1 MKKRFLGLCL
11 AACMLTGLAGC
22 GGNAAENLAN
32 SILMEE
38 DEAFATGQQ
47 YKDEAAAITVEC
59 ATLSD
64 CVMAPLTTEED
75 GSVNAYYTSENED
88 SDEEGDYLYLDCVST
103 VKNVGSEELDL
114 LDDLYFYC
122 TDANE
127 LYDDCMVLVES
138 ADGTVLDDAGEL
150 QKGKTARVHYTLV
163 LPEDISWTQLKV
175 FFMMPESAT
184 TYAAPLSECKPNAK
198 AAFSADAPVTTAGG
212 AVLTMKSCS
221 VSDEAASLTAAGG
234 NTSILPVTD
243 GDKMVDIAIE
253 VTNNG
258 SEALTLGTLYGGQMI
273 EDGFNTLGLV
283 ALEADNDMVYSGSI
297 AAGSTVMTHLL
308 FELAEEPTEDQ
319 SFYLYVDGTFYS
331 IAVNTAE

>member
-1 MKKRFLGLCL
+1 
-11 AACMLTGLAGC
+11 
-22 GGNAAENLAN
+22 
-32 SILMEE
+32 
-38 DEAFATGQQ
+38 
-47 YKDEAAAITVEC
+47 
-59 ATLSD
+59 
-64 CVMAPLTTEED
+64 
-75 GSVNAYYTSENED
+75 
-88 SDEEGDYLYLDCVST
+88 
-103 VKNVGSEELDL
+103 
-114 LDDLYFYC
+114 
-122 TDANE
+122 
-127 LYDDCMVLVES
+127 
-138 ADGTVLDDAGEL
+138 
-150 QKGKTARVHYTLV
+150 
-163 LPEDISWTQLKV
+163 
-175 FFMMPESAT
+175 
-184 TYAAPLSECKPNAK
+184 
-198 AAFSADAPVTTAGG
+198 
-212 AVLTMKSCS
+212 MKSCS